1 MYSLRTRDVVIR
13 NPALDG
19 RRKIL
24 YVSRQQPKSRMV
36 AGNGTSERNF
46 HLSDKATLPELSATR
61 RPDLLKLSDLGSI
74 SFLVSYR
81 RGGVTVPW

>member
-1 MYSLRTRDVVIR
+1 
-13 NPALDG
+13 
-19 RRKIL
+19 
-24 YVSRQQPKSRMV
+24 MV

-61 RPDLLKLSDLGSI
+61 RPDLLKVSDLGSI